1 MNKPIKKFKKIKKKK
16 KKASKIAR
24 QITNEVFENAIDRG
38 YISLDCEDYE
48 IFLK

>member
-24 QITNEVFENAIDRG
+24 QITNEVFENAVDKG
-38 YISLDCEDYE
+38 YISLDWEDYE

>member
-1 MNKPIKKFKKIKKKK
+1 MKKSIKKFKKVKKKK
-16 KKASKIAR
+16 KVSKIAQ